1 MKKAL
6 LIGINYVSMQTVTLN
21 GCIDDIV
28 NVNNMIIDAYG
39 YDKLNIVMLR
49 DDNNNASTQPTHE
62 NIINELNK
70 LAKDS
75 ANLEEIWIHYS
86 GHGSQI
92 QNTMRGSAKKMKEI
106 IIPIDYDTKGYIT
119 DFEITNIIKQMQ
131 CRAILIFDSCHSGTI
146 CDLPWS
152 IEYVKDSSY
161 NIIKNEDD
169 AFANPN
175 VFLMSGCKDT
185 QTSADSFNDISQE
198 YVGAFSDLFIEC
210 LRDSHH
216 NIEIQDLY
224 RNVCISMKNNG
235 FVQVPLLSVTDI
247 SSVYYFNRN
256 NTNYVVKTIQP
267 LIRRNTRMRMI
278 F

>member
-6 LIGINYVSMQTVTLN
+6 LIGINYVSMPTVTLN

-28 NVNNMIIDAYG
+28 NVHNMIIDAYN
-39 YDKLNIVMLR
+39 YDKSNIIMLR
-49 DDNNNASTQPTHE
+49 DDNDNASTQPTHE
-62 NIINELNK
+62 NIINRLID
-70 LAKDS
+70 LARES
-75 ANLEEIWIHYS
+75 VNLDEIWIHYS

-92 QNTMRGSAKKMKEI
+92 QNSIRGSAKKMKEI

-119 DFEITNIIKQMQ
+119 DFEITNIIKQIK

-216 NIEIQDLY
+216 NIEIRDLY

-235 FVQVPLLSVTDI
+235 FVQVPLMSVTDI
-247 SSVYYFNRN
+247 SSAYYFNRN
-256 NTNYVVKTIQP
+256 IANYVAKTTRSQIQH
-267 LIRRNTRMRMI
+267 RNRMRMN